1 MTLQPDYDVI
11 VIGSGP
17 GGLAAAIA
25 AKEGGADEVL
35 VIERDRELGGILLQC
50 IHNGF
55 GVEIFGEDLP
65 GPSYAQHYINR
76 VHELGVDVL
85 LDTMVL
91 DVTPERRVY
100 ATSASGGFVTL
111 AAGAVVLAMGCRER
125 TRAQI
130 RIPGTRPSGVYTAGT
145 AQRWVNVEG
154 YMPGERVVILGS
166 GDIGMIMARRLTFE
180 GAQVERVLEVM
191 PYLTGLSRN
200 YVQCL
205 LDFDIPLQ
213 LRHTVK
219 RILGH
224 DRVEAVETVAVDERW
239 APIPGT
245 EEVIACDTLLLS
257 VGLIPEN
264 ELSQKAGVALDPV
277 TGGPYVDEGYQ
288 TNVPGIFAAG
298 NVVHVYDL
306 VDWVT
311 EAGLIAG
318 ARAAAYALRRRGATA
333 PAADRQPA
341 TYVPTSAGDHVRY
354 VVPHKVNPARLTE
367 DDVRLQMRVTEPLE
381 RPVWIEVHDGET
393 LITRRGARYARPGEM
408 VNVTL
413 RGRDYDSVRNARD
426 LRVSVVPRA

>member
-1 MTLQPDYDVI
+1 MKDNYDVT

-25 AKEGGADEVL
+25 AKEAGADDVL
-35 VIERDRELGGILLQC
+35 ILERDVELGGILLQC

-65 GPSYAQHYINR
+65 GPSYAQRYIDQ
-76 VHELGVDVL
+76 VKDLHIDTL

-91 DVTPERRVY
+91 DIDSDGQIY
-100 ATSASGGFVTL
+100 ATSDQQGFL
-111 AAGAVVLAMGCRER
+111 HLRSKAIVLAMGCRER

-130 RIPGTRPSGVYTAGT
+130 RIPGMRPAGVYTAGT

-154 YMPGERVVILGS
+154 YMPGEQVVILGS

-180 GAQVERVLEVM
+180 GAKVERVLEVM

-205 LDFDIPLQ
+205 LDFDITLQ

-219 RILGH
+219 RILGK
-224 DRVEAVETVAVDERW
+224 DRVEAVETVAVDESW
-239 APIPGT
+239 NPIPGS
-245 EEVIACDTLLLS
+245 EETIPCDTLLLS

-264 ELSQKAGVALDPV
+264 ELSLKAGVRLDPV
-277 TGGPYVDEGYQ
+277 TGGPYVDESYQ
-288 TNVPGIFAAG
+288 TTVPGIFAAG

-311 EAGLIAG
+311 EAGFVAG
-318 ARAAAYALRRRGATA
+318 KQAAHYAMGTSSVTVERYIPTA
-333 PAADRQPA
+333 
-341 TYVPTSAGDHVRY
+341 AGENIRY
-354 VVPHKVNPARLTE
+354 VVPHQVNPERLTE
-367 DDVRLQMRVTEPLE
+367 DEVRLQMRVTEPLE
-381 RPVWIEVHDGET
+381 QPVWVQVHDGET

-408 VNVTL
+408 VNISL
-413 RGRDYDSVRNARD
+413 RGRDYDRVRNAQT
-426 LRVSVVPRA
+426 LQVSVVPR